1 MQKIQDLRLKL
12 QNEDFKKKSIAAA
25 GGLGYKIF
33 RFVLLFALCFI
44 IIHPVLYM
52 ISISIR
58 QTSDLYDPTVI
69 WIPKNFTLQNFVTAM
84 KTLDYGR
91 LFGNTLFYSIVG
103 TLLNISACA
112 LAGYG
117 FARFKF
123 KLKGLFFTFLLFTI
137 IVPPQVV
144 SIPLYLQY
152 SRFDFFG
159 FSWLLDK
166 LTGIEAYANFLNTP
180 FAIFLPAI
188 FGNGLRSGFLIYMF
202 RQFFRSMPAALEDAA
217 YIDGCGIF
225 TSFIRIIIPNASG
238 SFLVAFLLSF
248 VWYYN
253 DFFFTSMFFSKPP
266 TLSVGLAGLKD
277 MLRSMLEGDTNADPY
292 SYVTQ
297 LQAGSLLVI
306 IPLIIVFIFLQKRFI
321 KSIESSGIV
330 G

>member
-1 MQKIQDLRLKL
+1 MEKLKL
-12 QNEDFKKKSIAAA
+12 LKAKFENPDFSKRSIAKA
-25 GGLGYKIF
+25 GSLGYKIF
-33 RFVLLFALCFI
+33 RFVLLFAMCFI
-44 IIHPVLYM
+44 IIHPVIYM
-52 ISISIR
+52 ISVSIR
-58 QTSDLYDPTVI
+58 ETSDLYDPTVI
-69 WIPKNFTLQNFVTAM
+69 WIPKNFTLQNFVSAIETI
-84 KTLDYGR
+84 DYGR
-91 LFGNTLFYSIVG
+91 LFGNTMFFALVG
-103 TLLNISACA
+103 TFLNIVSCA

-123 KLKGLFFTFLLFTI
+123 KFKGLLFAFLLFMI

-152 SRFDFFG
+152 SKFDFFG
-159 FSWLLDK
+159 FSWLLEK
-166 LTGIEAYANFLNTP
+166 ITGIQAYANFLNTP
-180 FAIFLPAI
+180 LTIFIPAI

-202 RQFFRSMPAALEDAA
+202 RQFFRNMPAALEDAA
-217 YIDGCGIF
+217 SIDGCGIF
-225 TSFIRIIIPNASG
+225 SSFVKIIIPNATG

-253 DFFFTSMFFSKPP
+253 DFFFTSMYFSEAP
-266 TLSVGLAGLKD
+266 TLSVGLASLKD
-277 MLRSMLEGDTNADPY
+277 MLKAMLEADTNADPY

-306 IPLIIVFIFLQKRFI
+306 IPLIIVFVVLQKRFI

>member
-1 MQKIQDLRLKL
+1 MENLQVLKSRL
-12 QNEDFKKKSIAAA
+12 QNEDFKKKTIANA
-25 GGLGYKIF
+25 GGLGFKIF
-33 RFVLLFALCFI
+33 RFVLLFAMCFI

-52 ISISIR
+52 FSVSIR
-58 QTSDLYDPTVI
+58 ETSDLYDPTVI
-69 WIPKNFTLQNFVTAM
+69 WIPKHFTLENFRTVIE
-84 KTLDYGR
+84 TLNYWK

-103 TLLNISACA
+103 TLLNIASCA

-117 FARFKF
+117 FARFSF
-123 KLKGLFFTFLLFTI
+123 KLKGILFSLLLFMI

-152 SRFDFFG
+152 SKFDFFG
-159 FSWLLDK
+159 ITWLLEK
-166 LTGIEAYANFLNTP
+166 ITGIEAYANFLNTP
-180 FAIFLPAI
+180 LAIFIPAI

-202 RQFFRSMPAALEDAA
+202 RQFFRNMPAALEDAA

-225 TSFIRIIIPNASG
+225 SSFIRIIIPNASG

-253 DFFFTSMFFSKPP
+253 DYFFTSMYFSESP

-277 MLRSMLEGDTNADPY
+277 MLRAMVEGDTNADPY
-292 SYVTQ
+292 SYITQ

-306 IPLIIVFIFLQKRFI
+306 VPLIIVFVFLQKKFI

>member
-1 MQKIQDLRLKL
+1 MEKLKKISSRFTD
-12 QNEDFKKKSIAAA
+12 EDYVNKGISNA
-25 GGLGYKIF
+25 GNIGFKIF
-33 RFVLLFALCFI
+33 RFVLLFAMCFI
-44 IIHPVLYM
+44 ILHPVIYM
-52 ISISIR
+52 VSVSIR
-58 QTSDLYDPTVI
+58 QTADLYDPTVI
-69 WIPKNFTLQNFVTAM
+69 WIPKNFTMENFTTAM
-84 KTLDYGR
+84 ETLDYWG
-91 LFGNTLFYSIVG
+91 LFGNTIFFSVVG
-103 TLLNISACA
+103 TLLNIASCA

-117 FARFKF
+117 FARFNFKF
-123 KLKGLFFTFLLFTI
+123 KGILFALLLFMI
-137 IVPPQVV
+137 IVPPQVI

-152 SRFDFFG
+152 SEFDFFG
-159 FSWLLDK
+159 ISTLLEK

-180 FAIFLPAI
+180 LSIFIPAL

-202 RQFFRSMPAALEDAA
+202 RQFFRGMPAALEDAA

-225 TSFIRIIIPNASG
+225 SSFIRIIIPNASG

-253 DFFFTSMFFSKPP
+253 DYFFTSMYFSETP

-277 MLRSMLEGDTNADPY
+277 MLRALVEGDTNADPY
-292 SYVTQ
+292 SYITQ

-306 IPLIIVFIFLQKRFI
+306 IPLIIVFVFLQKKFI